1 MHQIVRVAFPL
12 SKQLYKWILSRGNRR
27 SRNDQNYRER
37 NSQWPIFCPLK
48 LDNQWTG
55 DFAHRNTYF
64 WSITSQGKLIA
75 IFFLNIKYSPSSH
88 MEGHVGN
95 GNPLQYYCLGK
106 CHGQR
111 RLAGHSPWGDKSCTW
126 LSDQN
131 NSDNPREACCMLES
145 MSSKVYNIPMRGL
158 LNQ

>member
-1 MHQIVRVAFPL
+1 MLHRETHQIVRVEFPL
-12 SKQLYKWILSRGNRR
+12 SKQSYKWILSTGNRR

-64 WSITSQGKLIA
+64 WSINSQGILISI
-75 IFFLNIKYSPSSH
+75 IFFKNIKYPPSSH

-95 GNPLQYYCLGK
+95 GNPLQYSCLGK
-106 CHGQR
+106 SHGQR
-111 RLAGHSPWGDKSCTW
+111 RLSGYSPWGDKELDMTEQPKQRWQSLW
-126 LSDQN
+126 SLWHV
-131 NSDNPREACCMLES
+131 R
-145 MSSKVYNIPMRGL
+145 VYV
-158 LNQ
+158 